1 MPFFAA
7 LLLLLVLA
15 RFFGEIFEV
24 SEEQYDN
31 IVNFSK
37 NYYETG
43 FEMNLEDGGF
53 AIFSPEMV
61 KKSILKID
69 KIDV

>member
-1 MPFFAA
+1 MKIQ
-7 LLLLLVLA
+7 LVLITEYGQ
-15 RFFGEIFEV
+15 FFGEIFEV
-24 SEEQYDN
+24 NEEQYNN

-53 AIFSPEMV
+53 AIFSPEMIR
-61 KKSILKID
+61 KSILKID

>member
-1 MPFFAA
+1 
-7 LLLLLVLA
+7 
-15 RFFGEIFEV
+15 
-24 SEEQYDN
+24 
-31 IVNFSK
+31 
-37 NYYETG
+37 
-43 FEMNLEDGGF
+43 MNLEDGWF

>member
-1 MPFFAA
+1 MKIQ
-7 LLLLLVLA
+7 LVLITEYGQ
-15 RFFGEIFEV
+15 FFGEIFEV
-24 SEEQYDN
+24 NEEQYDN

-69 KIDV
+69 KVDV

>member
-1 MPFFAA
+1 MKIQ
-7 LLLLLVLA
+7 LVLITEYGQ
-15 RFFGEIFEV
+15 FFGEIFEV
-24 SEEQYDN
+24 NDEQYQN

-37 NYYETG
+37 NYYESG

-53 AIFSPEMV
+53 VIFSPEMI

-69 KIDV
+69 KVDV

>member
-1 MPFFAA
+1 MKIQ
-7 LLLLLVLA
+7 LVLITEYGT
-15 RFFGEIFEV
+15 FFGEIFEV

-43 FEMNLEDGGF
+43 FEMNLEDG
-53 AIFSPEMV
+53 
-61 KKSILKID
+61 
-69 KIDV
+69 

>member
-1 MPFFAA
+1 MKIQ
-7 LLLLLVLA
+7 LVLITEYGT
-15 RFFGEIFEV
+15 FFGEIFEF

>member
-1 MPFFAA
+1 MKIQ
-7 LLLLLVLA
+7 LVLYTE
-15 RFFGEIFEV
+15 FGQFLGEIFEV
-24 SEEQYDN
+24 DEEQYQN

-43 FEMNLEDGGF
+43 FEMTLEDEGYV
-53 AIFSPEMV
+53 IFSPEMI

-69 KIDV
+69 KVNV

>member
-1 MPFFAA
+1 MKIQ
-7 LLLLLVLA
+7 LVLITEYGQ
-15 RFFGEIFEV
+15 FFGEIFEV
-24 SEEQYDN
+24 NEEQYDN

-53 AIFSPEMV
+53 AIFSPEMI

-69 KIDV
+69 KVDV

>member
-1 MPFFAA
+1 MKIQ
-7 LLLLLVLA
+7 LVLITEYGT
-15 RFFGEIFEV
+15 FFGEIFEV
-24 SEEQYDN
+24 SEDQYDN

-53 AIFSPEMV
+53 AIFSPEMI

-69 KIDV
+69 KVDV

>member
-1 MPFFAA
+1 MKIQ
-7 LLLLLVLA
+7 LVLITEYGT
-15 RFFGEIFEV
+15 FFGEIFEV
-24 SEEQYDN
+24 SGEQYDN

>member
-1 MPFFAA
+1 MKIQ
-7 LLLLLVLA
+7 LVLITE
-15 RFFGEIFEV
+15 FGLFLGEILEV
-24 SEEQYDN
+24 NDEQYNN

-53 AIFSPEMV
+53 AIFSPEMI